1 MSNMLASMEPNT
13 LVCCFVVGATIGII
27 GRIIKNQDDG
37 YS

>member
-1 MSNMLASMEPNT
+1 MYSMLASMTPDT
-13 LVCCFVVGATIGII
+13 LVYCFVIGAVIGII